1 MSSPRHNSL
10 SQEAGENILNEWNSR
25 PENPPSLLELIRVA
39 YPDRPELDGRSKEG
53 REVKA
58 FLATRKIK
66 AHGAHEYQPKEKIT
80 LTKEQKQFVENNAAM
95 MKGREM
101 ARVIFANPS
110 LTNLHQ
116 ETRVVNEYVKSLDLD
131 PYENTNEVPG
141 TAEYKPPG
149 TFTAT
154 VNRVNKFV
162 NNGIDRNKITSGVK
176 KNVDS
181 LINYLSTY
189 RFSHQ
194 INTYSS
200 QTDRDLFESSFIRYS
215 YNKPDLS
222 QEEVDQYIVLST
234 EVIIAASIQRRTE
247 RLQQLLDHAAE
258 DTEGRRIAMALV
270 DAISSAQTEYNQCI
284 NRQNKLFDSL
294 KQKRSD
300 MLKNQIS
307 ATASV
312 LNLVQ
317 LWKEEETRKKLI
329 QLAELR
335 KKTVSVEMT
344 NLSEMDDIKCRI
356 LGLSEGE
363 VLDE

>member
-1 MSSPRHNSL
+1 MSSSQHNSL
-10 SQEAGENILNEWNSR
+10 SSEQKEKILNEWNSR
-25 PENPPSLLELIRVA
+25 LENPPALLELIRIA
-39 YPDRPELDGRSKEG
+39 YPDRPDLDGRSKEG
-53 REVKA
+53 REIKA

-66 AHGAHEYQPKEKIT
+66 AHGAHEYQAKEKIN
-80 LTKEQKQFVENNAAM
+80 LTEEQKQFVESNASM
-95 MKGREM
+95 MNGREI
-101 ARVIFANPS
+101 ACIIFADNE

-116 ETRVVNEYVKSLDLD
+116 EVRSVNDHIKSLDLE
-131 PYENTNEVPG
+131 PYENPNEVPNS
-141 TAEYKPPG
+141 EYKPPK
-149 TFTAT
+149 TFDKTVNT
-154 VNRVNKFV
+154 VNRYV
-162 NNGIDRNKITSGVK
+162 NNEIDKNKITSSIK
-176 KNVDS
+176 KNIDS

-200 QTDRDLFESSFIRYS
+200 QTDRELFESSFIRYTHD
-215 YNKPDLS
+215 KPDLS

-247 RLQQLLDHAAE
+247 RLQELLDTAAE

-284 NRQNKLFDSL
+284 NRQQKLLDSL

-300 MLKNQIS
+300 VLKNKIKEN
-307 ATASV
+307 ASV

-317 LWKEEETRKKLI
+317 LWKEEESRKKLI
-329 QLAELR
+329 QLANIR
-335 KKTVSVEMT
+335 KKAVSDEVE
-344 NLSEMDDIKCRI
+344 NLTGMDEIKCRI
-356 LGLSEGE
+356 LGLSKGE

>member
-1 MSSPRHNSL
+1 MENPSL
-10 SQEAGENILNEWNSR
+10 TEDQKKIILNEWNSR
-25 PENPPSLLELIRVA
+25 EDNPPSLLELIRLVH
-39 YPDRPELDGRSKEG
+39 PNNPELDGRSKEG
-53 REVKA
+53 REIKA

-66 AHGAHEYQPKEKIT
+66 ARGAHEYQAKEKVE
-80 LTKEQKQFVENNAAM
+80 LTQEHKQFVESNAGM
-95 MKGREM
+95 MNGREI
-101 ARVIFANPS
+101 ARVIFANDE

-116 ETRVVNEYVKSLDLD
+116 EVRTVNEYIKSLDLN
-131 PYENTNEVPG
+131 PYENPDEVPS
-141 TAEYKPPG
+141 AEYKPPR
-149 TFTAT
+149 TFDKTVNT
-154 VNRVNKFV
+154 VNRYV
-162 NNGIDRNKITSGVK
+162 NNTIDKNKITSSVK
-176 KNVDS
+176 KNIDS

-200 QTDRDLFESSFIRYS
+200 QTDRELFESSFVRYTH
-215 YNKPDLS
+215 NKPDLS

-247 RLQQLLDHAAE
+247 RLQILLDTAAE

-284 NRQNKLFDSL
+284 NRQQKLLEHL

-300 MLKNQIS
+300 VLKNKIKEN
-307 ATASV
+307 ASV

-329 QLAELR
+329 QLANVR
-335 KKTVSVEMT
+335 KKAVADEIE
-344 NLSEMDDIKCRI
+344 NLTDMDEIKCKI
-356 LGLSEGE
+356 MGISKGE

>member
-1 MSSPRHNSL
+1 
-10 SQEAGENILNEWNSR
+10 
-25 PENPPSLLELIRVA
+25 
-39 YPDRPELDGRSKEG
+39 
-53 REVKA
+53 
-58 FLATRKIK
+58 
-66 AHGAHEYQPKEKIT
+66 
-80 LTKEQKQFVENNAAM
+80 M

-101 ARVIFANPS
+101 ACVIFADPD

-116 ETRVVNEYVKSLDLD
+116 ETRAVNEYVKTLDLD
-131 PYENTNEVPG
+131 PYENTNEIPN
-141 TAEYKPPG
+141 AAIYKPPS

-176 KNVDS
+176 KNIDS
-181 LINYLSTY
+181 LINYLSTF

-215 YNKPDLS
+215 HDKPDLS
-222 QEEVDQYIVLST
+222 QEEVDQYIVLCT

-247 RLQQLLDHAAE
+247 RLQDLLDNTAE
-258 DTEGRRIAMALV
+258 DTEGRRIAMSLV
-270 DAISSAQTEYNQCI
+270 EAISSAQTEYNQCI
-284 NRQNKLFDSL
+284 NRQNKLLDSL

-300 MLKNQIS
+300 KLKNMIN

-329 QLAELR
+329 DLAELR
-335 KKTVSVEMT
+335 KKAVANEIT
-344 NLSEMDDIKCRI
+344 NLTEMDDIKCRI

>member
-1 MSSPRHNSL
+1 MMAKFKLTNE
-10 SQEAGENILNEWNSR
+10 QGEIILEEWNSR
-25 PENPPSLLELIRVA
+25 LENPPSLLELIQLA
-39 YPDRPELDGRSKEG
+39 FPGQNLDGRTKEG
-53 REVKA
+53 RAVKA

-66 AHGAHEYQPKEKIT
+66 ARGAHEYQAKEKVT
-80 LTKEQKQFVENNAAM
+80 LTNEHKQFIENNASLM
-95 MKGREM
+95 NGREI
-101 ARVIFANPS
+101 ACVVFANNE

-116 ETRVVNEYVKSLDLD
+116 EVRTVNDYIKSLDLE
-131 PYENTNEVPG
+131 PYENPNEVPSS
-141 TAEYKPPG
+141 EYKAPK
-149 TFTAT
+149 TFDKT
-154 VNRVNKFV
+154 VNTVNKYV
-162 NNGIDRNKITSGVK
+162 NGAIDKNKITSSVK
-176 KNVDS
+176 KNIDS

-200 QTDRDLFESSFIRYS
+200 QTDRELFESSFIRYTHD
-215 YNKPDLS
+215 KADLS

-247 RLQQLLDHAAE
+247 RLQQLLDNAAE

-284 NRQNKLFDSL
+284 NRQQKLLDSL

-300 MLKNQIS
+300 ILKNKIKEN
-307 ATASV
+307 ASV

-317 LWKEEETRKKLI
+317 LWKEEESRKKLV
-329 QLAELR
+329 QLANIR
-335 KKTVSVEMT
+335 KKAVSDEIK
-344 NLSEMDDIKCRI
+344 NLTGMDEIKCRI
-356 LGLSEGE
+356 LGLSKGE

>member
-1 MSSPRHNSL
+1 MSSPQHNSPD
-10 SQEAGENILNEWNSR
+10 QEQRKKILDEWNSR
-25 PENPPSLLELIRVA
+25 PENPPSLLELIRIA
-39 YPDRPELDGRSKEG
+39 YPDKPELDGRSKEG

-66 AHGAHEYQPKEKIT
+66 AHGAHEYQPKEKIS
-80 LTKEQKQFVENNAAM
+80 LTEEQKTFIENNTSM

-101 ARVIFANPS
+101 ARVIFADPS

-116 ETRVVNEYVKSLDLD
+116 ETRIVNEYVKTLDLVS
-131 PYENTNEVPG
+131 YENTNEVPDS
-141 TAEYKPPG
+141 AAYKAPG

-181 LINYLSTY
+181 LINYLSTF

-194 INTYSS
+194 INTYTS

-222 QEEVDQYIVLST
+222 QEEVDQYVVLCT
-234 EVIIAASIQRRTE
+234 EIIIAASIQRRTE
-247 RLQQLLDHAAE
+247 RLQTLLDNTAE
-258 DTEGRRIAMALV
+258 DSEGRRIAMSLVEAL
-270 DAISSAQTEYNQCI
+270 SSAQTEYNQCI
-284 NRQNKLFDSL
+284 NRQNKLLDSL

-300 MLKNQIS
+300 KLKNQIS

-329 QLAELR
+329 KLAELR
-335 KKTVSVEMT
+335 KRAVANEIT
-344 NLSEMDDIKCRI
+344 NLTEMDDIKCRI
-356 LGLSEGE
+356 FGLSEGE

>member
-1 MSSPRHNSL
+1 MSKHEL
-10 SQEAGENILNEWNSR
+10 TVEQGKIILNEWNSR
-25 PENPPSLLELIRVA
+25 PKDPPSLLELIKLA
-39 YPDRPELDGRSKEG
+39 FPEQNLDGRTKEG
-53 REVKA
+53 RAVKA

-66 AHGAHEYQPKEKIT
+66 AKGAHEYQAKEKMG
-80 LTKEQKQFVENNAAM
+80 LTDEHKQFIESNAALM
-95 MKGREM
+95 NGREM
-101 ARVIFANPS
+101 ACVIFADNE

-116 ETRVVNEYVKSLDLD
+116 EVRTVNDYIKSLDLE
-131 PYENTNEVPG
+131 PYENPNEVPNSK
-141 TAEYKPPG
+141 YKPPK
-149 TFTAT
+149 TFDKTVNT
-154 VNRVNKFV
+154 VNRYV
-162 NNGIDRNKITSGVK
+162 NNGIDKNKITSSVK
-176 KNVDS
+176 KNIDS

-200 QTDRDLFESSFIRYS
+200 QTDRDLFESSFIRYTHD
-215 YNKPDLS
+215 KPDLS

-247 RLQQLLDHAAE
+247 RLQTLLDTAAE

-284 NRQNKLFDSL
+284 NRQQKLLDSL

-300 MLKNQIS
+300 VLKNKIKEN
-307 ATASV
+307 ASV

-329 QLAELR
+329 QLANVR
-335 KKTVSVEMT
+335 KKAVADEVQ
-344 NLSEMDDIKCRI
+344 NLTDMDEIKCKI
-356 LGLSEGE
+356 MGISKGE
-363 VLDE
+363 ILDE

>member
-1 MSSPRHNSL
+1 MNNTRL
-10 SQEAGENILNEWNSR
+10 TEKQKEEILNEWNSR
-25 PENPPSLLELIRVA
+25 ADNPPALLELIRIA

-66 AHGAHEYQPKEKIT
+66 AHGAHEYQAKEKID
-80 LTKEQKQFVENNAAM
+80 LTEEQKQFIDNNASM
-95 MKGREM
+95 MRGREM
-101 ARVIFANPS
+101 ACVIFADSS

-116 ETRVVNEYVKSLDLD
+116 EVRVVNEYVKTLDLE
-131 PYENTNEVPG
+131 PYENTNEVPVS
-141 TAEYKPPG
+141 EYKSPR
-149 TFTAT
+149 TFDKT
-154 VNRVNKFV
+154 VYRINKFV
-162 NNGIDRNKITSGVK
+162 NNGIDRNKITSSVK
-176 KNVDS
+176 KSVDS
-181 LINYLSTY
+181 LINYLSTF

-200 QTDRDLFESSFIRYS
+200 QTDRDLFESSFIRYT

-247 RLQQLLDHAAE
+247 RLQQLLDAAAE

-284 NRQNKLFDSL
+284 NRQQKLLEHL

-300 MLKNQIS
+300 VLKNKIKEN
-307 ATASV
+307 ASV

-329 QLAELR
+329 KLANIR
-335 KKTVSVEMT
+335 KKAVSDEVQ
-344 NLSEMDDIKCRI
+344 NLTDMDEIKCKI
-356 LGLSEGE
+356 MGLSKGE

>member
-1 MSSPRHNSL
+1 MSKL
-10 SQEAGENILNEWNSR
+10 TTEQEQIILKEWNSR
-25 PENPPSLLELIRVA
+25 PDSPPSLLELIKLA
-39 YPDRPELDGRSKEG
+39 FPGQDLDGRTKEG
-53 REVKA
+53 RAVKA

-66 AHGAHEYQPKEKIT
+66 ARAAHEYQAKEKMA
-80 LTKEQKQFVENNAAM
+80 LTNEHKQFIESNADM
-95 MKGREM
+95 MNGKEM
-101 ARVIFANPS
+101 ACVIFANPE

-116 ETRVVNEYVKSLDLD
+116 EVRTVNEYIRTLDLQ
-131 PYENTNEVPG
+131 PYEDPDEVPSSL
-141 TAEYKPPG
+141 YKPPK
-149 TFTAT
+149 TFDKT
-154 VNRVNKFV
+154 VNTVNKYV
-162 NNGIDRNKITSGVK
+162 NNGIDKNKITSGVQ
-176 KNVDS
+176 KNIDS

-200 QTDRDLFESSFIRYS
+200 QTDRELFESSFIRYTHD
-215 YNKPDLS
+215 KPDLT

-247 RLQQLLDHAAE
+247 RLQELLDAAAE

-284 NRQNKLFDSL
+284 NRQQKLLGDL

-300 MLKNQIS
+300 ILKSKIKEN
-307 ATASV
+307 ASV

-329 QLAELR
+329 QLANIR
-335 KKTVSVEMT
+335 KKAVSDEVE
-344 NLSEMDDIKCRI
+344 NLTGMDEIKCKI
-356 LGLSEGE
+356 MGISKGE
-363 VLDE
+363 VLNE

>member
-1 MSSPRHNSL
+1 MNL
-10 SQEAGENILNEWNSR
+10 TEDQKEKILNEWNSR
-25 PENPPSLLELIRVA
+25 PDSPPSLLELIRAV
-39 YPDRPELDGRSKEG
+39 YPDKPELDGRSKEG

-66 AHGAHEYQPKEKIT
+66 ARGAHEYQAKEKIK
-80 LTKEQKQFVENNAAM
+80 LSQEQKLFIESNASM
-95 MKGREM
+95 MKGKEI
-101 ARVIFANPS
+101 AGVIFATPG

-116 ETRVVNEYVKSLDLD
+116 EVRVVNDYIKSLDLE
-131 PYENTNEVPG
+131 PYEDTNEVPNS
-141 TAEYKPPG
+141 EYKPPK
-149 TFTAT
+149 TFDKT
-154 VNRVNKFV
+154 VYRINKFV

-181 LINYLSTY
+181 LINYLSTF

-215 YNKPDLS
+215 YDKPDLS
-222 QEEVDQYIVLST
+222 QEEVDQYIVLCT

-247 RLQQLLDHAAE
+247 RLQDLLDNTAE
-258 DTEGRRIAMALV
+258 DTEGRRIAMSLV
-270 DAISSAQTEYNQCI
+270 EAISSAQTEYNQCI
-284 NRQNKLFDSL
+284 NRQNKLLDSL

-300 MLKNQIS
+300 KLKNQIN

-317 LWKEEETRKKLI
+317 LWKEEESRKKLI
-329 QLAELR
+329 QLANLR
-335 KKTVSVEMT
+335 KKAISNEIK
-344 NLSEMDDIKCRI
+344 NLSDMDEIKCRI
-356 LGLSEGE
+356 LGISEGE
-363 VLDE
+363 ILDE